1 MEETKKEN
9 PGNNS
14 KKKIAITIFAVVLI
28 LGIVTGYLY
37 VQYKK
42 THITTDD
49 AFITGRI
56 HTIAS
61 KVSGTVKTI
70 YVKDNQVVKQGELL
84 LEIDPE
90 DFDVRQKEVSS
101 GLEVEKSKLLELNS
115 KLDTAGQQFEE
126 LKSGVGAAKAN
137 LELQEANMRQTEKD
151 MNRAENL
158 FKENLIPEERFEKT
172 KTEYAVAFARVKSAK
187 EELKQAESRLETQ
200 KAFIRQVAAAIEPG
214 RSLIKQREA
223 SLAAAELN
231 LSYTKITA
239 PSDGH
244 VTRKSVEA
252 GNQIQAGQPLMA
264 VVTLDD
270 IWVIANYK
278 ETQLDKV
285 KPGQKVEIKIDT
297 YPDKKFRGKVES
309 IMAGTGSVFSLF
321 PPENATGNFVK
332 VVQRVPVKIVFD
344 NDADREH
351 ILRVGMSVEPTI
363 LVQ

>member
-1 MEETKKEN
+1 MEEQKTQ
-9 PGNNS
+9 PSGNNR

-70 YVKDNQVVKQGELL
+70 YVKDNQVVKQGDLL
-84 LEIDPE
+84 LEIDPD
-90 DFDVRQKEVSS
+90 DFDVRQKEASS

-115 KLDTAGQQFEE
+115 KLDTAGRQFEE
-126 LKSGVGAAKAN
+126 FKSGVGAAKAN

-200 KAFIRQVAAAIEPG
+200 KAFIRQAAAAIEPG
-214 RSLIKQREA
+214 RSLIKQKES

-231 LSYTKITA
+231 LSYTKIAA

-297 YPDKKFRGKVES
+297 YPGKKFKGKVES

-344 NDADREH
+344 NN
-351 ILRVGMSVEPTI
+351 
-363 LVQ
+363 